1 MVEAL
6 SVLPIFL
13 VIVCIEAYEKAAAR
27 GKILDQSKTARP
39 GCIINTTPPRP
50 IMMAAQRRS
59 PICSPKIGMDRRV
72 INKGA
77 TKKMAIASA
86 YGMAATA
93 MNSVKFAKINKPA
106 LNKCQLRCLVLRTRN
121 PPSHLMI
128 KKIMSIAIT
137 LLISII

>member
-13 VIVCIEAYEKAAAR
+13 VIVCIEAYEKAAAS
-27 GKILDQSKTARP
+27 GKRLDQSKTARP
-39 GCIINTTPPRP
+39 GCIINTTPARP

-59 PICSPKIGMDRRV
+59 PTCSPKIGMDRRV

-86 YGMAATA
+86 YGIAATA
-93 MNSVKFAKINKPA
+93 MNSDKFATINKPA
-106 LNKCQLRCLVLRTRN
+106 LNKCQLRCLVLR
-121 PPSHLMI
+121 S
-128 KKIMSIAIT
+128 
-137 LLISII
+137 